1 VNKDEEESYLSSHCS
16 PSNGAS
22 KAIHP
27 KTSDRHHTGKPRKGS
42 LQYNTRKIIKGRR
55 SAGIRESSLIILDIM
70 YNQMDGDITQELS
83 GVYPHLE
90 FIGLTSNKLRGQLP
104 TSWGS
109 SNNLLKL

>member
-1 VNKDEEESYLSSHCS
+1 MPELCLGSKLQWFSA
-16 PSNGAS
+16 SNNYFNGS
-22 KAIHP
+22 F
-27 KTSDRHHTGKPRKGS
+27 PRSFK
-42 LQYNTRKIIKGRR
+42 NC
-55 SAGIRESSLIILDIM
+55 SSLIILDIM